1 MNNNKKRIYIIENED
16 GFKFSEKKRIVSF
29 NRVAFLFFFILF
41 IFLLYSTKIVYLG
54 SSSPK
59 QKYQMTHKIKNYRAD
74 IIDVDGRFIAKS
86 VITYNIGV
94 KPDLI
99 NDKKKFLLKLKY
111 SFPELDFNKIENE
124 IDKKKFFYLKKKLTP
139 QKSEEIKLL
148 GEKSLI
154 LEPKITR
161 IYPDNNLFSHTI
173 GQIDDENFGVSGIE
187 KNFDNYLKTNTK
199 PLTMTLDKEI
209 QFLVRQELLNSEKI
223 FKNVGSASIL
233 MNINNGEILSLVSLP
248 DFDINKRNNISDKKY
263 INRATKGVYEFGSVF
278 KTFTIAAGFDEK
290 LIEPK
295 DMFNNLEKKI
305 NCGGRTISE
314 YDEDLSQNL
323 SVEDIL
329 IKSGN
334 IGSVKIGQ
342 KLGVD
347 KIKNFLTRVGILN
360 DIEFDIPEIGKP
372 IPFNWGKCKLL
383 TVSFGHGITT
393 TLIQLAKGYAIIS
406 NGGYHITPTLI
417 KDKNIG
423 YEKKKRVLS
432 KDVSLKINQILRRV
446 VTEGTASL
454 ADVKGYN
461 VGGKTGTALTVEN
474 GKYTKKKIN
483 TFASIFPINE
493 PKYVFIVML
502 EDTKLSKSY
511 VYNYR
516 NKSGSFVG
524 TPFNTAGWTSV
535 EVAAKI
541 IEKIGPILATKY

>member
-1 MNNNKKRIYIIENED
+1 MNYKKKKLYIIENED
-16 GFKFSEKKRIVSF
+16 SFKFSEKKKIVSF

-54 SSSPK
+54 SSSPN
-59 QKYQMTHKIKNYRAD
+59 QTYQMTKKIENHRAD
-74 IIDVDGRFIAKS
+74 IIDINGSFIAKS
-86 VITYNIGV
+86 VITYNVGI
-94 KPDLI
+94 KPNLI

-111 SFPELDFNKIENE
+111 SFPELDFQKIENNIE
-124 IDKKKFFYLKKKLTP
+124 KKKFFYLKKKLTP

-154 LEPKITR
+154 LEPKISR

-187 KNFDNYLKTNTK
+187 KSFDNYLKTNTG
-199 PLTMTLDKEI
+199 PFTMTLDKEI
-209 QFLVRQELLNSEKI
+209 QFLIRQELLNSEKI

-233 MNINNGEILSLVSLP
+233 MNINSGEILSLVSLP
-248 DFDINKRNNISDKKY
+248 DFDINKRKNIFDKKY

-278 KTFTIAAGFDEK
+278 KTFTIAAGFNEK
-290 LIEPK
+290 LIEPS
-295 DMFNNLEKKI
+295 DMFNDLEKKI
-305 NCGGRTISE
+305 KCGGRTISE

-323 SVEDIL
+323 SVEEIL
-329 IKSGN
+329 INSGN

-347 KIKNFLTRVGILN
+347 KIRNFLNQIGILG
-360 DIEFDIPEIGKP
+360 DIKFDITEIGEP

-393 TLIQLAKGYAIIS
+393 TLLQLAKGYAIIS
-406 NGGYHITPTLI
+406 NGGFNITPTLI
-417 KDKNIG
+417 KNINSQ
-423 YEKKKRVLS
+423 KRKRVLS
-432 KDVSLKINQILRRV
+432 SDVSLKINQILRRV
-446 VTEGTASL
+446 VSEGTASL
-454 ADVKGYN
+454 ADVEGYD
-461 VGGKTGTALTVEN
+461 VGGKTGTALIVEN

-483 TFASIFPINE
+483 TFASIFPINKPE
-493 PKYVFIVML
+493 YVLVVML
-502 EDTKLSKSY
+502 EDTKLSKDY
-511 VYNYR
+511 IYKYR
-516 NKSGSFVG
+516 NKPGSFVG

-541 IEKIGPILATKY
+541 IERIGPILATKY

>member
-16 GFKFSEKKRIVSF
+16 GFEFSEKKRIVSF

-59 QKYQMTHKIKNYRAD
+59 QKYQMTNKIKNYRAD
-74 IIDVDGRFIAKS
+74 IIDVDGRYIAKS
-86 VITYNIGV
+86 VITYNVGV

-111 SFPELDFNKIENE
+111 SFPELDFQKIENNIE
-124 IDKKKFFYLKKKLTP
+124 KKKFFYLKKKLTP

-173 GQIDDENFGVSGIE
+173 GQIDDENFGVSGVE
-187 KNFDNYLKTNTK
+187 KSFDNYLKTNTK
-199 PLTMTLDKEI
+199 PLTITLDKEI
-209 QFLVRQELLNSEKI
+209 QFIIRQELLDFEKI
-223 FKNVGSASIL
+223 FKNVGSAGIL
-233 MNINNGEILSLVSLP
+233 MNINSGEILSLISLP
-248 DFDINKRNNISDKKY
+248 DFDINKRNNISDKMY

-278 KTFTIAAGFDEK
+278 KTFTIAAGFNEK

-305 NCGGRTISE
+305 KCGGRTISE
-314 YDEDLSQNL
+314 YDENLSQNL
-323 SVEDIL
+323 SVEEIL
-329 IKSGN
+329 INSGN

-347 KIKNFLTRVGILN
+347 KIRNFLNKIGIIG
-360 DIEFDIPEIGKP
+360 DIKFDITEIGTP

-393 TLIQLAKGYAIIS
+393 TLLQLAKGYAIIS
-406 NGGYHITPTLI
+406 NGGFNITPTLVKNDNI
-417 KDKNIG
+417 KL
-423 YEKKKRVLS
+423 EKGRRILNR
-432 KDVSLKINQILRRV
+432 DVSLKINQILRRV

-461 VGGKTGTALTVEN
+461 VGGKTGTALIVEN
-474 GKYTKKKIN
+474 GKYTNKKIN
-483 TFASIFPINE
+483 TFASIFPTNE
-493 PKYVFIVML
+493 PEYVLIIML
-502 EDTKLSKSY
+502 EDTKLSKDY
-511 VYNYR
+511 VYKYR
-516 NKSGSFVG
+516 NKPGSFVG

>member
-1 MNNNKKRIYIIENED
+1 MKNNKKRLYIIENENS
-16 GFKFSEKKRIVSF
+16 FKFSEKKRVVSF

-41 IFLLYSTKIVYLG
+41 MFLLYSTKVLYLG
-54 SSSPK
+54 SSIPK
-59 QKYQMTHKIKNYRAD
+59 QKYQMTNKINNHRAD
-74 IIDVDGRFIAKS
+74 IIDIDGRFIAKS
-86 VITYNIGV
+86 VITYNVGI
-94 KPDLI
+94 KPNLI

-111 SFPELDFNKIENE
+111 SFPELDFKKISNN
-124 IDKKKFFYLKKKLTP
+124 IDKKKFFYIKKKITP
-139 QKSEEIKLL
+139 QKSEKIRLL
-148 GEKSLI
+148 GEKSII

-161 IYPDNNLFSHTI
+161 IYPDNNLFSHTV

-187 KNFDNYLKTNTK
+187 KSFDNYLKKNTK

-209 QFLVRQELLNSEKI
+209 QFLIRQELLNSEKI

-233 MNINNGEILSLVSLP
+233 MNINSGEILSLVSLP
-248 DFDINKRNNISDKKY
+248 DFDINKRKNIFDEKY

-290 LIEPK
+290 LIEPE

-305 NCGGRTISE
+305 KCGGRTISE
-314 YDEDLSQNL
+314 YDENLSQNL
-323 SVEDIL
+323 SVEEIL
-329 IKSGN
+329 INSGN

-347 KIKNFLTRVGILN
+347 KIKNFLNRIGILG
-360 DIEFDIPEIGKP
+360 DIKFDITEIGTP
-372 IPFNWGKCKLL
+372 IPFNWGKCKLF

-393 TLIQLAKGYAIIS
+393 TLLQLAKGYAIVS
-406 NGGYHITPTLI
+406 NGGYDITPTLV
-417 KDKNIG
+417 KDKNIN
-423 YEKKKRVLS
+423 YKKKRRVLS

-446 VTEGTASL
+446 VTDGTASL
-454 ADVKGYN
+454 ADVKGYD
-461 VGGKTGTALTVEN
+461 VGGKTGTARMVEN
-474 GKYTKKKIN
+474 GEYTKKKIN
-483 TFASIFPINE
+483 TFASIFPTNE
-493 PKYVFIVML
+493 PKYVLIVML
-502 EDTKLSKSY
+502 EDTKLSKDY

-516 NKSGSFVG
+516 NKPGSFVG

>member
-16 GFKFSEKKRIVSF
+16 GFEFSEKKKIVSF

-54 SSSPK
+54 SSSPN
-59 QKYQMTHKIKNYRAD
+59 QTYQITKKTENYRAD
-74 IIDVDGRFIAKS
+74 IVDIDGSFIAKS
-86 VITYNIGV
+86 VITYNVGI
-94 KPDLI
+94 KPNLI

-111 SFPELDFNKIENE
+111 SFPELDFQKIENNIE
-124 IDKKKFFYLKKKLTP
+124 KKKFFYLKKKLTP

-161 IYPDNNLFSHTI
+161 IYPDNNLFSHTV

-187 KNFDNYLKTNTK
+187 KSFDNYLKTNTE
-199 PLTMTLDKEI
+199 PLSITLDREI
-209 QFLVRQELLNSEKI
+209 QFLIRQELLNSEKI

-233 MNINNGEILSLVSLP
+233 MNINSGEILSLVSLP

-278 KTFTIAAGFDEK
+278 KTFTIAAGFNEK
-290 LIEPK
+290 LIEPN

-305 NCGGRTISE
+305 KCGGRTISE
-314 YDEDLSQNL
+314 YDENLSQNL
-323 SVEDIL
+323 SVEEIL
-329 IKSGN
+329 INSGN

-342 KLGVD
+342 KLGID
-347 KIKNFLTRVGILN
+347 KIRNFLNKIGILD
-360 DIEFDIPEIGKP
+360 DIKFDITEIGTP

-393 TLIQLAKGYAIIS
+393 TLLQLAKGYAIIS
-406 NGGYHITPTLI
+406 NGGFDITPTLV
-417 KDKNIG
+417 KNISS
-423 YEKKKRVLS
+423 EKRKRVLGR
-432 KDVSLKINQILRRV
+432 DVSLKINKILRRV

-454 ADVKGYN
+454 ADVKGYD
-461 VGGKTGTALTVEN
+461 VGGKTGTALIVEN
-474 GKYTKKKIN
+474 GKYTKKIN
-483 TFASIFPINE
+483 TFASIFPTNK
-493 PKYVFIVML
+493 PKYVLIVML
-502 EDTKLSKSY
+502 EDTKLSKDY
-511 VYNYR
+511 VYKYR
-516 NKSGSFVG
+516 NKPGSFVG

>member
-16 GFKFSEKKRIVSF
+16 GFEFSEKKKIVSF

-41 IFLLYSTKIVYLG
+41 IFLLYSTKIIYLG
-54 SSSPK
+54 SSSPN
-59 QKYQMTHKIKNYRAD
+59 QTYQTIKKTENYRSD
-74 IIDVDGRFIAKS
+74 IVDIDGSFIAKS
-86 VITYNIGV
+86 VITYNVGI
-94 KPDLI
+94 KPNLI

-111 SFPELDFNKIENE
+111 SFPELDFQKIENNIE
-124 IDKKKFFYLKKKLTP
+124 KKKFFYLKKKLTP

-148 GEKSLI
+148 GEKSII

-187 KNFDNYLKTNTK
+187 KSFDNYLKTNTK
-199 PLTMTLDKEI
+199 PLTITLDKEI
-209 QFLVRQELLNSEKI
+209 QFIIRQELLDFEKI
-223 FKNVGSASIL
+223 FKNVGSAGIL
-233 MNINNGEILSLVSLP
+233 MNINSGEILSLISLP
-248 DFDINKRNNISDKKY
+248 DFDINKRNNISDKMY

-278 KTFTIAAGFDEK
+278 KTFTIAAGFNEK

-305 NCGGRTISE
+305 KCGGRTISE
-314 YDEDLSQNL
+314 YDENLSQNL
-323 SVEDIL
+323 SVEEIL
-329 IKSGN
+329 INSGN

-347 KIKNFLTRVGILN
+347 KIRNFLKKIGIIG
-360 DIEFDIPEIGKP
+360 DINFDITEIGTP

-393 TLIQLAKGYAIIS
+393 TLLQLAKGYAIIS
-406 NGGYHITPTLI
+406 NGGFNITPTLVKNYNI
-417 KDKNIG
+417 KL
-423 YEKKKRVLS
+423 EKERRVLNR
-432 KDVSLKINQILRRV
+432 DVSLKINQILRRV
-446 VTEGTASL
+446 VAEGTASL
-454 ADVKGYN
+454 ADVKGYD
-461 VGGKTGTALTVEN
+461 VGGKTGTALIVEN

-483 TFASIFPINE
+483 TFASIFPTNE
-493 PKYVFIVML
+493 PEYVLIIML
-502 EDTKLSKSY
+502 EDTKLSKDY
-511 VYNYR
+511 VYKYR
-516 NKSGSFVG
+516 NKPGSFVG

>member
-1 MNNNKKRIYIIENED
+1 MNNSKKRFYISKNND
-16 GFKFSEKKRIVSF
+16 DFKFSEKKKIVSF
-29 NRVAFLFFFILF
+29 NRIAFLFFFVLL
-41 IFLLYSTKIVYLG
+41 IFLLYSTKIAYLG

-59 QKYQMTHKIKNYRAD
+59 QSYQMINKIKNYRAD
-74 IIDVDGRFIAKS
+74 IIDIDGDFIGKS
-86 VITYNIGV
+86 VITYNVGV
-94 KPDLI
+94 KPNLI
-99 NDKKKFLLKLKY
+99 KDKKKFLLKLRY
-111 SFPELDFNKIENE
+111 SFPELDFKKIENN
-124 IDKKKFFYLKKKLTP
+124 INKKKFFYLKKKLSP

-154 LEPKITR
+154 LESKITR
-161 IYPDNNLFSHTI
+161 IYPDNNLFSHTV

-187 KNFDNYLKTNTK
+187 KSFDNYLKTNTK

-209 QFLVRQELLNSEKI
+209 QFLIRQELLNSEKI

-233 MNINNGEILSLVSLP
+233 MNINSGEILSLVSLP
-248 DFDINKRNNISDKKY
+248 DFDINKRKNISDKNY

-290 LIEPK
+290 LIEPT

-305 NCGGRTISE
+305 SCGGRTISE
-314 YDEDLSQNL
+314 YDENLSQNL
-323 SVEDIL
+323 SVEEIL
-329 IKSGN
+329 INSGN

-347 KIKNFLTRVGILN
+347 KIKNFLDRIGIIGN
-360 DIEFDIPEIGKP
+360 IKFDITEIGTP

-393 TLIQLAKGYAIIS
+393 TLLQLAKGYAIIS
-406 NGGYHITPTLI
+406 NGGYDIKPTLI
-417 KDKNIG
+417 KNGNIKL
-423 YEKKKRVLS
+423 EKRRRVLNR
-432 KDVSLKINQILRRV
+432 DVSLKINQILRRV

-461 VGGKTGTALTVEN
+461 IGGKTGTALIVEN

-483 TFASIFPINE
+483 TFASIFPTNE
-493 PKYVFIVML
+493 PEYVFIVML
-502 EDTKLSKSY
+502 EDTKLSKDY
-511 VYNYR
+511 VYKYR
-516 NKSGSFVG
+516 NKPGSFVG

-541 IEKIGPILATKY
+541 IERIGPILATKN

>member
-1 MNNNKKRIYIIENED
+1 MNKNKKRLHITENED

-29 NRVAFLFFFILF
+29 NRIAFLFFFILF

-54 SSSPK
+54 SSGPK
-59 QKYQMTHKIKNYRAD
+59 QKYQITNKIKNYRAD

-86 VITYNIGV
+86 VTTYNVGI
-94 KPDLI
+94 KPNLI

-111 SFPELDFNKIENE
+111 SFPELEFRKIENNL
-124 IDKKKFFYLKKKLTP
+124 DKKKFFYLKKKLTP
-139 QKSEEIKLL
+139 KKSEEIKLL
-148 GEKSLI
+148 GEKSII

-187 KNFDNYLKTNTK
+187 KSFDNYLKTNTK
-199 PLTMTLDKEI
+199 PLTITLDKEI
-209 QFLVRQELLNSEKI
+209 QFIIRQELLNFEKI
-223 FKNVGSASIL
+223 FKNVGSAGIL
-233 MNINNGEILSLVSLP
+233 MNINSGEILSLISLP
-248 DFDINKRNNISDKKY
+248 DFDINKRNNISDKMY

-278 KTFTIAAGFDEK
+278 KTFTIAAGFNEK

-305 NCGGRTISE
+305 KCGGRTISE
-314 YDEDLSQNL
+314 YDENLSQNL
-323 SVEDIL
+323 SVEEIL
-329 IKSGN
+329 INSGN

-347 KIKNFLTRVGILN
+347 KIRNFLNKIGIIG
-360 DIEFDIPEIGKP
+360 DIKFDFTEIGTP
-372 IPFNWGKCKLL
+372 IPFDWGKCKLL

-393 TLIQLAKGYAIIS
+393 TLLQLAKGYAIIS
-406 NGGYHITPTLI
+406 NGGFNITPTLVKNDNI
-417 KDKNIG
+417 KL
-423 YEKKKRVLS
+423 EKGRRVLNR
-432 KDVSLKINQILRRV
+432 DVSLKINQILRRV

-461 VGGKTGTALTVEN
+461 VGGKTGTALIVEN

-483 TFASIFPINE
+483 TFASIFPTNE
-493 PKYVFIVML
+493 PKYVLIIML
-502 EDTKLSKSY
+502 EDTKLSKDY
-511 VYNYR
+511 VYKYR
-516 NKSGSFVG
+516 NKPGSFVG

>member
-1 MNNNKKRIYIIENED
+1 MNKNKKRLYITENED

-29 NRVAFLFFFILF
+29 NRIAFLFFFILF

-54 SSSPK
+54 SSGPK
-59 QKYQMTHKIKNYRAD
+59 QKYQITNKIKNYRAD
-74 IIDVDGRFIAKS
+74 IIDIDGRFLAKS
-86 VITYNIGV
+86 VNTYDVGI
-94 KPDLI
+94 KPNLI

-111 SFPELDFNKIENE
+111 SFPELDFRKIENNL
-124 IDKKKFFYLKKKLTP
+124 DKKKFFYLKKKLTP
-139 QKSEEIKLL
+139 KKSEEIKLL
-148 GEKSLI
+148 GEKSII

-187 KNFDNYLKTNTK
+187 KSFDNYLKTNTK
-199 PLTMTLDKEI
+199 PLTITLDKEI
-209 QFLVRQELLNSEKI
+209 QFIIRQELLDFEKI
-223 FKNVGSASIL
+223 FKNVGSAGIL
-233 MNINNGEILSLVSLP
+233 MNINSGEILSLISLP
-248 DFDINKRNNISDKKY
+248 DFDINKRNNISDKMY

-278 KTFTIAAGFDEK
+278 KTFTIAAGFNEK

-305 NCGGRTISE
+305 KCGGRTISE
-314 YDEDLSQNL
+314 YDENLSQNL
-323 SVEDIL
+323 SVEEIL
-329 IKSGN
+329 INSGN

-347 KIKNFLTRVGILN
+347 NIRNFLNKIGIIG
-360 DIEFDIPEIGKP
+360 DIKFDITEIGIP

-393 TLIQLAKGYAIIS
+393 TLLQLAKGYAIIS
-406 NGGYHITPTLI
+406 NGGFNITPTLVKNDNI
-417 KDKNIG
+417 KL
-423 YEKKKRVLS
+423 EKGRRVLNR
-432 KDVSLKINQILRRV
+432 DVSLKINQILRRV

-461 VGGKTGTALTVEN
+461 VGGKTGTALIVEN

-483 TFASIFPINE
+483 TFASIFPTNE
-493 PKYVFIVML
+493 PEYVLIIML
-502 EDTKLSKSY
+502 EDTKLSKDY
-511 VYNYR
+511 VYKYR
-516 NKSGSFVG
+516 NKPGSFVG

>member
-16 GFKFSEKKRIVSF
+16 GFEFSEKKKIVSF

-41 IFLLYSTKIVYLG
+41 IFLLYSTKIIYLG
-54 SSSPK
+54 SSSPN
-59 QKYQMTHKIKNYRAD
+59 QTYQMTKKTENYRAD
-74 IIDVDGRFIAKS
+74 IVDIDGSFIAKS
-86 VITYNIGV
+86 VITYNVGI
-94 KPDLI
+94 KPNLI

-111 SFPELDFNKIENE
+111 SFPELDFQKIENNIE
-124 IDKKKFFYLKKKLTP
+124 KKKFFYLKKKLTP

-187 KNFDNYLKTNTK
+187 KSFDNYLKTNTE
-199 PLTMTLDKEI
+199 PLSLTLDKEI

-223 FKNVGSASIL
+223 FKNIGSASIL
-233 MNINNGEILSLVSLP
+233 MNINSGEILSLVSLP

-263 INRATKGVYEFGSVF
+263 INRVTKGVYEFGSVF
-278 KTFTIAAGFDEK
+278 KTFTIAAGFNEK
-290 LIEPK
+290 LIEPN

-305 NCGGRTISE
+305 KCGGRTISE
-314 YDEDLSQNL
+314 YDENLSQNL
-323 SVEDIL
+323 SVEEIL
-329 IKSGN
+329 INSGN

-342 KLGVD
+342 KLGID
-347 KIKNFLTRVGILN
+347 KIRNFLNQIGILG
-360 DIEFDIPEIGKP
+360 DIKFDITEIGTP

-393 TLIQLAKGYAIIS
+393 TLLQLAKGYAIIS
-406 NGGYHITPTLI
+406 NGGFNITPTLV
-417 KDKNIG
+417 KNISS
-423 YEKKKRVLS
+423 EKRKRVLS
-432 KDVSLKINQILRRV
+432 RDVSFKINQILRRV

-454 ADVKGYN
+454 ADVKGYE
-461 VGGKTGTALTVEN
+461 VGGKTGTALIVEN

-483 TFASIFPINE
+483 TFASIFPTNE
-493 PKYVFIVML
+493 PKYVLIVML
-502 EDTKLSKSY
+502 EDTKLSKDY
-511 VYNYR
+511 VYKYR
-516 NKSGSFVG
+516 NKPGSFVG

-541 IEKIGPILATKY
+541 IERIGPILATKY

>member
-16 GFKFSEKKRIVSF
+16 GFEFSEKKKIVSF

-41 IFLLYSTKIVYLG
+41 IFLLYSTKIIYLG
-54 SSSPK
+54 SSSPN
-59 QKYQMTHKIKNYRAD
+59 QTYQMTKKTENYRAD
-74 IIDVDGRFIAKS
+74 IVDIDGSFIAKS
-86 VITYNIGV
+86 VITYNVGI
-94 KPDLI
+94 KPNLI

-111 SFPELDFNKIENE
+111 SFPELDFQKIENNIE
-124 IDKKKFFYLKKKLTP
+124 KKKFFYLKKKLTP

-161 IYPDNNLFSHTI
+161 IYPDNNLFSHTM

-187 KNFDNYLKTNTK
+187 KSFDNYLKTNTE
-199 PLTMTLDKEI
+199 PLSLTLDKEI

-223 FKNVGSASIL
+223 FKNIGSASIL
-233 MNINNGEILSLVSLP
+233 MNINSGEILSLVSLP

-263 INRATKGVYEFGSVF
+263 INRVTKGVYEFGSVF
-278 KTFTIAAGFDEK
+278 KTFTIAAGFNEK
-290 LIEPK
+290 LIEPN

-305 NCGGRTISE
+305 KCGGRTISE
-314 YDEDLSQNL
+314 YDENLSQNL
-323 SVEDIL
+323 SVEEIL
-329 IKSGN
+329 INSGN

-342 KLGVD
+342 KLGID
-347 KIKNFLTRVGILN
+347 KIRNFLNQIGILG
-360 DIEFDIPEIGKP
+360 DIKFDITEIGTP

-393 TLIQLAKGYAIIS
+393 TLLQLAKGYAIIS
-406 NGGYHITPTLI
+406 NGGFNITPTLV
-417 KDKNIG
+417 KNISS
-423 YEKKKRVLS
+423 EKRKRVLS
-432 KDVSLKINQILRRV
+432 RDVSFKINQILRRV

-454 ADVKGYN
+454 ADVKGYE
-461 VGGKTGTALTVEN
+461 VGGKTGTALIVEN

-483 TFASIFPINE
+483 TFASIFPTNK
-493 PKYVFIVML
+493 PKYVLIVML
-502 EDTKLSKSY
+502 EDTKLSKDY
-511 VYNYR
+511 VYKYR
-516 NKSGSFVG
+516 NKPGSFVG

-541 IEKIGPILATKY
+541 IERIGPILATKY

>member
-16 GFKFSEKKRIVSF
+16 GFEFSEKKKIVSF

-41 IFLLYSTKIVYLG
+41 IFLLYSTKIIYLG
-54 SSSPK
+54 SSSPN
-59 QKYQMTHKIKNYRAD
+59 QTYQMTKKTENYRAD
-74 IIDVDGRFIAKS
+74 VVDIDGSFIAKS
-86 VITYNIGV
+86 VITYNVGI
-94 KPDLI
+94 KPNLI

-111 SFPELDFNKIENE
+111 SFPELDFQKIENNIE
-124 IDKKKFFYLKKKLTP
+124 KKKFFYLKKKLTP

-161 IYPDNNLFSHTI
+161 IYPDNNLFSHTM

-187 KNFDNYLKTNTK
+187 KSFDNYLKTNTE
-199 PLTMTLDKEI
+199 PLSLTLDKEI

-223 FKNVGSASIL
+223 FKNIGSASIL
-233 MNINNGEILSLVSLP
+233 MNINSGEILSLVSLP

-263 INRATKGVYEFGSVF
+263 INRVTKGVYEFGSVF
-278 KTFTIAAGFDEK
+278 KTFTIAAGFNEK
-290 LIEPK
+290 LIEPN

-305 NCGGRTISE
+305 KCGGRTISE
-314 YDEDLSQNL
+314 YDENLSQNL
-323 SVEDIL
+323 SVEEIL
-329 IKSGN
+329 INSGN

-342 KLGVD
+342 KLGID
-347 KIKNFLTRVGILN
+347 KIRNFLNQIGILG
-360 DIEFDIPEIGKP
+360 DIKFDITEIGTP

-393 TLIQLAKGYAIIS
+393 TLLQLAKGYAIIS
-406 NGGYHITPTLI
+406 NGGFNITPTLV
-417 KDKNIG
+417 KNISF
-423 YEKKKRVLS
+423 EKRKRVLS
-432 KDVSLKINQILRRV
+432 RDVSFKINQILRRV

-454 ADVKGYN
+454 ADVKGYE
-461 VGGKTGTALTVEN
+461 VGGKTGTALIVEN

-483 TFASIFPINE
+483 TFASIFPTNE
-493 PKYVFIVML
+493 PKYVLIVML
-502 EDTKLSKSY
+502 EDTKLSKDY
-511 VYNYR
+511 VYKYR
-516 NKSGSFVG
+516 NKPGSFVG

-541 IEKIGPILATKY
+541 IERIGPILATKY

>member
-1 MNNNKKRIYIIENED
+1 MSNNKKIIYITENED
-16 GFKFSEKKRIVSF
+16 GFEFSEKKRIVSF
-29 NRVAFLFFFILF
+29 NRIAFLFFFILF

-54 SSSPK
+54 SSGPK
-59 QKYQMTHKIKNYRAD
+59 QKYQITNKIKNYRAD

-86 VITYNIGV
+86 VTTYNVGI
-94 KPDLI
+94 KPNLI

-111 SFPELDFNKIENE
+111 SFPELDFRKIEINL
-124 IDKKKFFYLKKKLTP
+124 DKKKFFYLKKKLTP
-139 QKSEEIKLL
+139 KKSEEIKLL
-148 GEKSLI
+148 GEKSII

-187 KNFDNYLKTNTK
+187 KSFDNYLKTNTK
-199 PLTMTLDKEI
+199 PLTITLDKEI
-209 QFLVRQELLNSEKI
+209 QFIIRQELLDFEKI
-223 FKNVGSASIL
+223 FKNVGSAGIL
-233 MNINNGEILSLVSLP
+233 MNINSGEILSLISLP
-248 DFDINKRNNISDKKY
+248 DFDINKRNNISDKMY

-278 KTFTIAAGFDEK
+278 KTFTIAAGFNEK

-305 NCGGRTISE
+305 KCGGRTISE

-323 SVEDIL
+323 SVEEIL
-329 IKSGN
+329 INSGN

-347 KIKNFLTRVGILN
+347 KIRNFLNKIGIIG
-360 DIEFDIPEIGKP
+360 DIKFDITEIGTP

-393 TLIQLAKGYAIIS
+393 TLLQLAKGYAIIS
-406 NGGYHITPTLI
+406 NGGFNITPTLVKNDNI
-417 KDKNIG
+417 KL
-423 YEKKKRVLS
+423 EKGRRVLNR
-432 KDVSLKINQILRRV
+432 DVSLKINQILRRV

-461 VGGKTGTALTVEN
+461 VGGKTGTALIVEN

-483 TFASIFPINE
+483 TFASIFPTNE
-493 PKYVFIVML
+493 PEYVLIIMM
-502 EDTKLSKSY
+502 EDTKLSKDY
-511 VYNYR
+511 VYKYR
-516 NKSGSFVG
+516 NKPGSFVG

-541 IEKIGPILATKY
+541 IERIGPILATKY

>member
-1 MNNNKKRIYIIENED
+1 MNNNKKRIYITENED

-54 SSSPK
+54 SSGPK
-59 QKYQMTHKIKNYRAD
+59 QKYQITNKIKNYRAD

-86 VITYNIGV
+86 VTTYNVGI
-94 KPDLI
+94 KPNLI

-111 SFPELDFNKIENE
+111 SFPELDFRKIENNL
-124 IDKKKFFYLKKKLTP
+124 DKKKFFYLKKKLTP
-139 QKSEEIKLL
+139 KKSEEIKLL
-148 GEKSLI
+148 GEKSII

-187 KNFDNYLKTNTK
+187 KSFDNYLKTNTK
-199 PLTMTLDKEI
+199 PLTITLDKEI
-209 QFLVRQELLNSEKI
+209 QFIIRQELLNFEKI
-223 FKNVGSASIL
+223 FKNVGSAGIL
-233 MNINNGEILSLVSLP
+233 MNINSGEILSLISLP
-248 DFDINKRNNISDKKY
+248 DFDINKRNNISDKMY

-278 KTFTIAAGFDEK
+278 KTFTIAAGFNEK

-305 NCGGRTISE
+305 KCGGRTISE
-314 YDEDLSQNL
+314 YDENLSQNL
-323 SVEDIL
+323 SVEEIL
-329 IKSGN
+329 INSGN

-347 KIKNFLTRVGILN
+347 KIRNFLNKIGIIG
-360 DIEFDIPEIGKP
+360 DIKFDITEIGTP

-393 TLIQLAKGYAIIS
+393 TLLQLAKGYAIIS
-406 NGGYHITPTLI
+406 NGGFNITPTLFKNDNI
-417 KDKNIG
+417 KLDKG
-423 YEKKKRVLS
+423 RRVLN

-446 VTEGTASL
+446 VTEGTAGL

-461 VGGKTGTALTVEN
+461 VGGKTGTALIVEN

-483 TFASIFPINE
+483 TFASIFPTNE
-493 PKYVFIVML
+493 PEYVLIIML
-502 EDTKLSKSY
+502 EDTKLSKDY
-511 VYNYR
+511 VYKYR
-516 NKSGSFVG
+516 NKPGSFVG